1 MKSNR
6 DSIDPSLVSQVSQ
19 CGCGRGPKEDDHFCT
34 ECYLD
39 MESVEFGEVGHP

>member
-1 MKSNR
+1 MSSER
-6 DSIDPSLVSQVSQ
+6 DSIHPSLVSQVKQ

-39 MESVEFGEVGHP
+39 MEAQEFGEAGHP

>member
-1 MKSNR
+1 MKNKR
-6 DSIDPSLVSQVSQ
+6 DSTHPSLVSQVKQ

-39 MESVEFGEVGHP
+39 MEAAESGEIGHP